1 MLGMEFEIRKS
12 VSRKILHSVIA
23 AALLPAVVLGVQP
36 ESKANIAD
44 LAMNQDMAAVRSL
57 VKQGVDVNEPGPDGS
72 TALHWAVRIGYA
84 ETAAVL
90 IRAGGRVTVSNR
102 YGATPLYLACFN
114 GNTAMI
120 RLLLDSGAD
129 VNSVDPTGES
139 ALMTAVRSGNLQAVK
154 LLVDRGAIVDAR
166 DPAFQQ
172 TALMFAVR
180 ENQPDIVRLL
190 IETGADI
197 NARTR
202 TGPTPRFELP
212 NSRPGFSNGVGIVRG
227 GWSERGLRAPIPGA
241 MFPLLYAARD
251 GRLEATRI
259 LVAAGA
265 DVNQTDANGITP
277 LLLAIL
283 NNQID
288 VARFLMD
295 HGGDVN
301 AKDWYGRTPL
311 WAVVEVRNMDL
322 HNAVFENGVDRQ
334 RLLEIVRVLLER
346 GANPNSRT
354 VETVP
359 IRTWMM
365 GIGSLSWVDFT
376 GMTPFLLASLAA
388 DLNVMRL
395 LLQHGADPHIPTFG
409 GTTALMAAAGINWV
423 VDQTYDEGP
432 KARLET
438 VTFCWELGMDVNQVN
453 SMGLAAIHG
462 AANRGSDDIIEFLIQ
477 KGARLDIADKQG
489 RTPLTW
495 AQGVFLAT
503 HAAVPKPNS
512 IALIKR
518 LMGESSGDSQSK

>member
-1 MLGMEFEIRKS
+1 MHFELRNSIS
-12 VSRKILHSVIA
+12 WTILHSVIA
-23 AALLPAVVLGVQP
+23 VALLPAVVLGARP
-36 ESKANIAD
+36 ESKAGIAE
-44 LAMNQDMAAVRSL
+44 LAMNRDMAAVRSL
-57 VKQGVDVNEPGPDGS
+57 VKQGSDVNAPGPDGS
-72 TALHWAVRIGYA
+72 TALHWAVRIDDA
-84 ETAAVL
+84 DTAAVL
-90 IRAGGRVTVSNR
+90 IRGGARVTVSNR
-102 YGATPLYLACFN
+102 YGATPLYLACLS

-120 RLLLDSGAD
+120 RLLLDAGAD
-129 VNSVDPTGES
+129 VNSADPTGETT
-139 ALMTAVRSGNLQAVK
+139 LMTTVRSGNLQAVK

-166 DPAFQQ
+166 DPAFEQ

-180 ENQPDIVRLL
+180 ENQPDIMRLL
-190 IETGADI
+190 IERGADV
-197 NARTR
+197 NAQTR

-251 GRLEATRI
+251 GRLEAAKI
-259 LVAAGA
+259 LVAAGSN
-265 DVNQTDANGITP
+265 VNQADANGITP

-283 NNQID
+283 NNQIEM
-288 VARFLMD
+288 ARFLMD
-295 HGGDVN
+295 HGGNVN

-311 WAVVEVRNMDL
+311 WAAVEVRNMDK

-334 RLLEIVRVLLER
+334 PVLELVRLLLER
-346 GANPNSRT
+346 GADPNSRT

-395 LLQHGADPHIPTFG
+395 LLQHNADPHIPTFG

-438 VTFCWELGMDVNQVN
+438 VKFCWELGMDVNQVN

-462 AANRGSDDIIEFLIQ
+462 AANRGSDDIIEFLVQ
-477 KGARLDIADKQG
+477 KGAKLDVSDKQG

-503 HAAVPKPNS
+503 HAAVPKPSS
-512 IALIKR
+512 ITLIKH
-518 LMGESSGDSQSK
+518 LTGESAADSQPK